1 MQLFERRFKCAALA
15 QNGNRFSA
23 CARDVVAAKV
33 EAAQVEA
40 GVAPKSGDVRW
51 WALAPILALIWAL
64 ILALI
69 WALKWALN
77 LALILCGGPHF
88 SYRPWTLDFDP
99 IEARSL
105 RDAVPSIDGGVV
117 WRRGSASRPEVV
129 EFI

>member
-1 MQLFERRFKCAALA
+1 MVGIGADI
-15 QNGNRFSA
+15 SA
-23 CARDVVAAKV
+23 DMGADVGAEMGA
-33 EAAQVEA
+33 EFGADIAW
-40 GVAPKSGDVRW
+40 P
-51 WALAPILALIWAL
+51 
-64 ILALI
+64 
-69 WALKWALN
+69 
-77 LALILCGGPHF
+77 PHS